1 VESAILVRH
10 AESVFSAQGL
20 ATGRADVRCP
30 LSERGVA
37 QARALGD
44 ELAGQDI
51 DLCITSELE
60 RTKQTADIAL
70 AGRAVPRLVLA
81 ALNDPLYGRYEGG
94 LLAEYVAWAV
104 ESDSAAEPPGG
115 GEARQAIVARYAA
128 GFRRIVDRPER
139 VIFLVTHSLP
149 IAYALLALDGREP
162 APRLAQVEYAK
173 PYVLARDDVIEVITR
188 LEAWCAAPTW

>member
-1 VESAILVRH
+1 MQSAILVRH
-10 AESVFSAQGL
+10 AESVFSALGL
-20 ATGRADVRCP
+20 ATGRADVGCP
-30 LSERGVA
+30 LSDRGVA

-44 ELAGQDI
+44 ELAKKGI
-51 DLCITSELE
+51 DLCVTSELE

-94 LLAEYVAWAV
+94 PLAEYVAWAV

-128 GFRRIVDRPER
+128 GFRRIVARPER
-139 VIFLVTHSLP
+139 VILLVTHSLP
-149 IAYALLALDGREP
+149 IAYALLALDGREQ
-162 APRLAQVEYAK
+162 APRLPQVEYAK
-173 PYVLARDDVIEVITR
+173 RYVLERDDVIEVITR